1 MLALFVDAGFDNFR
15 IIFGRRVREEVGV
28 EETDLGVMDDV
39 NEEGV
44 VDELPT
50 TPYMLEAGESEPSL
64 VALNDSINIHLA

>member
-39 NEEGV
+39 NEERV

-64 VALNDSINIHLA
+64 VVLNDFINIHLE